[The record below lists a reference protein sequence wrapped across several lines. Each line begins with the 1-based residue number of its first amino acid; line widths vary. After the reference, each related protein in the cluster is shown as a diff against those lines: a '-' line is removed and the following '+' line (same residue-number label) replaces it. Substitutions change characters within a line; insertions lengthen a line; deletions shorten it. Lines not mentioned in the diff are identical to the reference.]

1 MLRSVIIIGTIISGT
16 AALAEPAS
24 MRGQAIK
31 ELVPGSVIH
40 IDTPLGSKLPVRYT
54 DDGLMSGEAGGLAS
68 YLGSATD
75 RGKWWVENDKL
86 CQKWFKWFDAEI
98 KCLQLRQ
105 QGQRIFW
112 NSDDGKTGTATIAMR
127 TPPVAA
133 LPLAPA
139 YAMSLRAPQSVS
151 AEPAEASVAEP
162 PITAPKPQAVK
173 PIAIAPKPVKPAVIN
188 QAPPEKTVAAL
199 PLSEAASKKEKSNS
213 AARTL
218 QQPAAAPAIPPVKSA
233 PEQLK
238 VATSPQLSTPANPA
252 FKVAG
257 VGEDDVLNI
266 RNGPSSEH
274 PPVGAIP
281 ADGQGVRM
289 AGSCQSEWCPIVYR
303 GVSGWVNRIYLIEDV
318 KLQGSAWLGANP
330 NPNRERR
337 LPN

>member
-40 IDTPLGSKLPVRYT
+40 IDTPLGSTLPVRFT

-133 LPLAPA
+133 PPLAPA

-151 AEPAEASVAEP
+151 AEPAEASVAER

-173 PIAIAPKPVKPAVIN
+173 PIAIAPKAVKPAVIN
-188 QAPPEKTVAAL
+188 QAPPEKQVAAL

-213 AARTL
+213 AR
-218 QQPAAAPAIPPVKSA
+218 AIESRKLASA
-233 PEQLK
+233 IDACEPCVQSGGCRRRRCSEYSQRAIIRASACRCDPGRWSGRKDGRL
-238 VATSPQLSTPANPA
+238 LS
-252 FKVAG
+252 
-257 VGEDDVLNI
+257 
-266 RNGPSSEH
+266 
-274 PPVGAIP
+274 
-281 ADGQGVRM
+281 VRM
-289 AGSCQSEWCPIVYR
+289 VPDRVSRRQRLGEPYLPHRGRQTARLGLAG
-303 GVSGWVNRIYLIEDV
+303 
-318 KLQGSAWLGANP
+318 
-330 NPNRERR
+330 RE
-337 LPN
+337 P